1 MVVKIVRLN
10 EFVNKMSV
18 PVTQLHTHLIF
29 LNGYFC
35 TSVGTL
41 LMGTSVSTLLVGTIF
56 VDIRPGKEVGGKEEG
71 DEEKRD
77 KEEGG
82 GEG

>member
-1 MVVKIVRLN
+1 MA
-10 EFVNKMSV
+10 V

-56 VDIRPGKEVGGKEEG
+56 VDMLVPTIRPGKEVGGKEEG